1 MLMPSQASARRPPA
15 VRHQLGLSLIEVM
28 VGITLGMLVAA
39 GMLQLLANATGI
51 GHHIQRSSQHIE
63 NGRYAAELLREEIQ
77 LAGYFGEVPNVP
89 VIYTTPDPCST
100 SPASDGFSASPLGLP
115 TAVRGYGAAEVL
127 PCLAA
132 RQRLDGT
139 DAIAVRRVDVTPID
153 PAGLAA
159 MNAVAHL
166 QHSFCASDPPALP
179 MTYQTDKAALTL
191 RNRSCDG
198 PNAVRAFVPRLYYVA
213 ACSRC
218 EGGGDGIPT
227 LKRLD
232 REPGGLVES
241 ALVEGVETLRVE
253 YGFDTDANGS
263 PDVYRTTVDAA
274 GPASRWENVVTLRLH
289 YVVRS
294 VERSAG
300 ATPPSSQTFLLG
312 DTGSVTT
319 PADGFAR
326 RAYTTTVRLVNPS
339 GIRELQ

>member
-1 MLMPSQASARRPPA
+1 MLTPHQPGARRPA
-15 VRHQLGLSLIEVM
+15 LRRQFGMSLIELM

-51 GHHIQRSSQHIE
+51 GHQIQRSSQHIE

-77 LAGYFGEVPNVP
+77 LAGYYGELPNLP
-89 VIYTTPDPCST
+89 ATYTTPDPCST
-100 SPASDGFSASPLGLP
+100 NPASDGFSAAPLGLP

-127 PCLAA
+127 PCLAT

-139 DAIAVRRVDVTPID
+139 DAIAVRRLDVTPID

-159 MNAVAHL
+159 TNAVPFL
-166 QHSFCASDPPALP
+166 QHSFCESDPAATP
-179 MTYQTDKAALTL
+179 MTYQVDKSALTL
-191 RNRSCDG
+191 RNRACTG
-198 PNAVRAFVPRLYYVA
+198 PNLARAFVPRLYYVA
-213 ACSRC
+213 ACSQC
-218 EGGGDGIPT
+218 GGSGDGIPT

-241 ALVEGVETLRVE
+241 ALVEGIETLRAE

-263 PDVYRTTVDAA
+263 PDVYRTTTDAA

-294 VERSAG
+294 VEPAAG
-300 ATPPSSQTFLLG
+300 GIPPASQTFQLG
-312 DTGSVTT
+312 DTGTVTT

-339 GIRELQ
+339 GFREIQ